1 MMDWIINER
10 MQNIP
15 GERDVINYSSTRGTT
30 KIAEKV
36 HKQKKQN
43 IAESVKTYRT
53 FAIHKI
59 A

>member
-15 GERDVINYSSTRGTT
+15 GERDMINYSSTRGTT

-36 HKQKKQN
+36 HKQKN
-43 IAESVKTYRT
+43 
-53 FAIHKI
+53 KI
-59 A
+59 